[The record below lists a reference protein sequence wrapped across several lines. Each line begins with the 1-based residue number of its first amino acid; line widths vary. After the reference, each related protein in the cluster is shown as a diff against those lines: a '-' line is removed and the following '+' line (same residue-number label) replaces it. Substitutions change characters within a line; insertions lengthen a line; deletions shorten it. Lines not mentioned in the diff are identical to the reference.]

1 MRGASKMAVLIA
13 ATMASGLIC
22 FHLGHRAGVK
32 DGIKKADKFI
42 MAFIEFSNQFDAMM
56 KEINEVL
63 KDEIERLKGE
73 ENASTEQF
81 SK

>member
-1 MRGASKMAVLIA
+1 
-13 ATMASGLIC
+13 
-22 FHLGHRAGVK
+22 
-32 DGIKKADKFI
+32 
-42 MAFIEFSNQFDAMM
+42 MM

>member
-1 MRGASKMAVLIA
+1 MAVLIA

-22 FHLGHRAGVK
+22 FYLGHRAGVK

-63 KDEIERLKGE
+63 KDEIERSKGE